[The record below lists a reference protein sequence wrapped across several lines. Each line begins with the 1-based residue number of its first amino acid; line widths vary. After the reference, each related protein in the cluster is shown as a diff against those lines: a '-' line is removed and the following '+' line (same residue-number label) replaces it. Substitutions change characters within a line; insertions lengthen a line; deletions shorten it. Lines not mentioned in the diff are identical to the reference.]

1 MHARPDA
8 LSLHSLSQPLPVPR
22 QVFKYF
28 IMKPLPEKSRTG
40 KALAMLK
47 PKNWLTHPMLLVPMY
62 KNASGC
68 LLEAPVKTKYKGFK
82 VSKPTDFVKKHPRMV
97 QLGMLALKIG
107 IKIAA
112 AQLAVNLPTAALDE
126 LGPKTDGLIN
136 SMLTMSCESM
146 KAHFEDDDKMDG
158 MRGARHAP
166 TRAPAHSR
174 GFDPLVWQSS
184 TRRWT
189 ACSPRPS
196 THPTTRPTRRS
207 TS

>member
-112 AQLAVNLPTAALDE
+112 AQV
-126 LGPKTDGLIN
+126 
-136 SMLTMSCESM
+136 
-146 KAHFEDDDKMDG
+146 
-158 MRGARHAP
+158 ARP
-166 TRAPAHSR
+166 
-174 GFDPLVWQSS
+174 
-184 TRRWT
+184 
-189 ACSPRPS
+189 
-196 THPTTRPTRRS
+196 
-207 TS
+207 